1 MSRKS
6 KCAPI
11 VLAGCALLSL
21 TLAAGCSMASR
32 AETLA
37 KQNVSAVG
45 ESLGGGE
52 VPSSRSSER
61 IEGRSMRAPQSPI
74 PLQQDIAQLR
84 ADSPEADF
92 VRFAVYHHP
101 AVRAAYYDWKASVEA
116 IAPARALPDPQ
127 FTFQADIATTL
138 MSFMPGL
145 MFDIMGSGKRAAMGR
160 ESVAGGEVAYRAY
173 VGEVVKIAGGVRKA
187 WVELAYAAETDRL
200 YQRTIRSAEQ
210 AAALAAAQYQT
221 AQGMVNFEQ
230 QVRFQNTLAQ
240 HHSHHRSVAE
250 RLAAARAKFKA
261 ALGLLP
267 TDPDPAWPNPELVA
281 TNVPPEDELWT
292 RIQTAN
298 PDLAKMRSMVD
309 MAIAGVAV
317 ARTGGTPD
325 FTAGLMVDTKQDP
338 LMFRPT
344 ATMTLPIW
352 REKIRSNIAAAEARR
367 DAALARVTAEQLNM
381 AAELAQMLYMI
392 RDADSMLAYMNGT
405 ALPNLD
411 RSIASAGAALESGMG
426 NAAMLA
432 ETQLMKID
440 MQHER
445 LDALRERE
453 NAVADL
459 ALMINAVLP
468 ENAPLIQAS
477 LDLPT
482 KRAKHTRPQ

>member
-1 MSRKS
+1 MSRKY
-6 KCAPI
+6 KCAAF
-11 VLAGCALLSL
+11 VFAGCAVLSL
-21 TLAAGCSMASR
+21 TLAGGCSTAAR
-32 AETLA
+32 EEAQA
-37 KQNVSAVG
+37 KRNVSAVG
-45 ESLGGGE
+45 ESLGVGE
-52 VPSSRSSER
+52 MPSSRTSARVESGELSTSGQKPPAR
-61 IEGRSMRAPQSPI
+61 LEDDLGA
-74 PLQQDIAQLR
+74 LR

-101 AVRAAYYDWKASVEA
+101 AVRAAYFDWKASVEA

-127 FTFQADIATTL
+127 LTFQADIATML

-145 MFDIMGSGKRAAMGR
+145 MFDIMGPGKRGAMAH
-160 ESVAGGEVAYRAY
+160 EAMANSSVAYRAY
-173 VGEVVKIAGGVRKA
+173 VGEVVKVAGGVRKA
-187 WVELAYAAETDRL
+187 WVELAYAEETDRL

-210 AAALAAAQYQT
+210 AVALAAAQYQT
-221 AQGMVNFEQ
+221 GQGMVNFEQ

-250 RLAAARAKFKA
+250 LLVAARAKFKA

-267 TDPDPAWPNPELVA
+267 TDPDPAWPKPELVA
-281 TNVPPEDELWT
+281 TNIPAEDELWT

-298 PDLAKMRSMVD
+298 PDLAKMRAMVD
-309 MAIAGVAV
+309 MTVAGVAV

-352 REKIRSNIAAAEARR
+352 REKIRSNMVAAEARR
-367 DAALARVTAEQLNM
+367 DAASARVTAEQLNM
-381 AAELAQMLYMI
+381 AAQLAQMLYMI

-411 RSIASAGAALESGMG
+411 QSVASAGAALESGMG

-453 NAVADL
+453 NAVVDL

-468 ENAPLIQAS
+468 ENAPLPMAS
-477 LDLPT
+477 EVPNGI
-482 KRAKHTRPQ
+482 KQR